1 MYTCLRTSN
10 TCFGIFVHIYAH
22 TSQVVEA
29 SEQHHGEH
37 QDIAP
42 VGVPEEPSVHV
53 APDAC
58 HGQAA
63 PLSAAARE
71 LGERRRVADARRA
84 WRRRFEHISQPWSFE
99 RMRVQAFW
107 LRTLNSELKRD
118 LFLGLLRQVERV
130 ALDLP
135 SRCNGCNGSGTGS
148 GKGDGNV
155 HTQSPKSQTKVLGS
169 ISEGP
174 TCPPQSPPA
183 KDSLVFISNIS
194 SHLIRVGL
202 RQLL

>member
-1 MYTCLRTSN
+1 M
-10 TCFGIFVHIYAH
+10 
-22 TSQVVEA
+22 
-29 SEQHHGEH
+29 
-37 QDIAP
+37 
-42 VGVPEEPSVHV
+42 
-53 APDAC
+53 
-58 HGQAA
+58 
-63 PLSAAARE
+63 
-71 LGERRRVADARRA
+71 ER
-84 WRRRFEHISQPWSFE
+84 I
-99 RMRVQAFW
+99 RVQAFW

-118 LFLGLLRQVERV
+118 LFLGLLQQVERV

-183 KDSLVFISNIS
+183 KDSLVLISNIS